1 MHLRMCINEYIKY
14 KGAISTQRINDLPDF
29 FRSDDALRYAKQ
41 TFSCN
46 PASLEQ
52 ERAAASKHYLGV
64 RPNVMVAAHHIIT
77 RYHSLH
83 TMQCIAQ
90 VLCKTLYV
98 S

>member
-29 FRSDDALRYAKQ
+29 FRSDYALRYAKQ

-64 RPNVMVAAHHIIT
+64 KPNVMVAAHQIHYKIPFIA
-77 RYHSLH
+77 YYAMHSPRAL
-83 TMQCIAQ
+83 
-90 VLCKTLYV
+90 
-98 S
+98 

>member
-1 MHLRMCINEYIKY
+1 MHLQMCINEYLKC

-29 FRSDDALRYAKQ
+29 FRSDDTLRYAKQ

-64 RPNVMVAAHHIIT
+64 KPNVMVAAHHIHYKIPFIA
-77 RYHSLH
+77 YYA
-83 TMQCIAQ
+83 MQCIAQ
-90 VLCKTLYV
+90 VLC
-98 S
+98 